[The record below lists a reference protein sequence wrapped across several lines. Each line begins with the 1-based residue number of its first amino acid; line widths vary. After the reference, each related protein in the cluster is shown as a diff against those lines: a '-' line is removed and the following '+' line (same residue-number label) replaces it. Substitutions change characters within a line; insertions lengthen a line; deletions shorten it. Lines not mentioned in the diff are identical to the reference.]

1 MMSAFENHCREIV
14 NDYIQTVLIIDDGAG
29 LNRDVSDVEKIAE
42 PDETNNPLSIRPE
55 PENETDAD
63 GIDEPEEITHGLN
76 TLDLTSAFYDLGV
89 VAGIYQPKIAENEQ
103 PEQFALKAEKVV
115 ATADI
120 VILDWMLV
128 DHDSTYSKAIVKQ
141 ILGQD
146 SKTGGRLRTIVIYTG
161 ESNLHQMRD
170 ELWTYLDDESL
181 NKDVDYTISRE
192 HLNIVFYNKEIALN
206 ALRPVSEKQLPQM
219 ALGEF
224 AVLVDGLVPGFA
236 MKAATT
242 VRKNTGA
249 LLAKFDSSL
258 DAGYLAHRAL
268 LPNPEDSELLM
279 LENYASY
286 LRNILALAQVDRQTL
301 GYHRVK
307 DWVED
312 KYSSRHKKA
321 KITGDSQNE
330 ITLSKENFLESF
342 EHGFTLDKKG
352 LFKAIQKQTSAK
364 RAKVIVRTIA
374 NVERIVGAFGEK
386 EGATEKSSQALSAL
400 TAFRRTYKD
409 MRVGYPYLTQGTL
422 IKSVEGDNYFVCVM
436 PKCDT
441 ARVNKKRNFLFAKL
455 TTNSGEYD
463 LIAPDITQKDS
474 YVHLQTNLKFYQLE
488 DIEFDA
494 GSAAKVV
501 AYDDS
506 GFAIFESVQGEKYH
520 WIGDLE
526 DLDIQNKV
534 SSIVGDFN
542 RIGVDEVEWVRRRKS
557 KQN

>member
-1 MMSAFENHCREIV
+1 MSAFENHCRDIV
-14 NDYIQTVLIIDDGAG
+14 NDYVQTVLIIDDGAG
-29 LNRDVSDVEKIAE
+29 LNRDSSDVEI
-42 PDETNNPLSIRPE
+42 
-55 PENETDAD
+55 
-63 GIDEPEEITHGLN
+63 IDEPDDTNDPLAVTFEPDYEAEVDGVDEPQEITHGLN

-89 VAGIYQPKIAENEQ
+89 VAGIYQPKIVEDEQ
-103 PEQFALKAEKVV
+103 PEEFAFKAEKVV

-146 SKTGGRLRTIVIYTG
+146 KQSGGRLRTIVIYTG

-170 ELWTYLDDESL
+170 ELWTYLGDTSL
-181 NKDVDYTISRE
+181 NKDIEYTISRE
-192 HLNIVFYNKEIALN
+192 HLNIVFYNKDIAMN
-206 ALRPVSEKQLPQM
+206 ALRPVSEKQLPQK

-242 VRKNTGA
+242 VRQNTGA

-258 DAGYLAHRAL
+258 DAGYLAHRSL

-312 KYSSRHKKA
+312 KYSTCHKKA
-321 KITGDSQNE
+321 KITGDSRKQ

-342 EHGFTLDKKG
+342 EYGFTVNKKG
-352 LFKAIQKQTSAK
+352 LFKAIQKQTSAR
-364 RAKVIVRTIA
+364 RASVIVKTIA
-374 NVERIVGAFGEK
+374 NLELIVGAFGET
-386 EGATEKSSQALSAL
+386 EGAVEKSSQALSAL

-409 MRVGYPYLTQGTL
+409 MRVGHPYLTQGTL
-422 IKSVEGDNYFVCVM
+422 IKSVECDNYLLCVM

-455 TTNSGEYD
+455 TTNNGEYD
-463 LIAPDITQKDS
+463 LIAPDITQADS

-494 GSAAKVV
+494 RGAAKVE
-501 AYDDS
+501 AYEDN
-506 GFAIFESVQGEKYH
+506 GLAMFESVQGQKYY

-534 SSIVGDFN
+534 SCIVGDFN